1 MSTEQTANEI
11 ITLLG
16 LTPHPEGGYFFKS
29 FQDPQSHIGRAHST
43 CIYYLVI
50 GNGGPTRWHRIN
62 DACEVWHHYAG
73 APLKISVAWDDETG
87 VRSKILGKEL
97 ARGQRPQAV
106 VEKAQWQRAESLG
119 EWTLV
124 GCHVAPGFVL
134 EGFELAEDGWQ
145 PRATAIPHIAREFN
159 SLDQIGWYGS
169 SYFLTLCS
177 FQLPFGRIYGLLN
190 PKWLFLLTLG
200 IFEIGSLVC
209 ALAQSSISFI
219 AGSTPLEK
227 RPIYISIIGSMF
239 GIASI
244 SGPLIG
250 GALSDKLSWRVCF
263 WLNLPLGGSFVSVI
277 IVLCLVRLPS
287 PSPCRFGHV
296 LKPSEIMGLI
306 LILSG
311 LFCAVLFLQW
321 GGTTHAWNSWQI
333 ILLMV
338 IFVITIAAFGGLQ
351 TWQGEKATIPPRI
364 AKQRT
369 MLSVCVFTLF
379 SSGAYYLLIYFLP
392 LYFQEVKGATALQSG
407 IQCIPLILCNV
418 VGSLSSGLLTT
429 KLGHYFPS
437 LYLSMVLT
445 CIGAGLFVTLRP
457 GTETA
462 PVVGY
467 QVLYGFGSGLGFQL
481 PQIAA
486 QTVLK
491 GTEVQIGI
499 AMTLF
504 FQSLGGTLFLSVGN
518 SVFKEQL
525 RNRLLEHAGL
535 SAQQL
540 KVILSAGAVAI
551 ESTLQ
556 PKELEAVRSGYSSAL
571 IYAYYTAL
579 AASILSAFGGLFVEW
594 KSVTEKVPSSS

>member
-177 FQLPFGRIYGLLN
+177 FQLLFGRIYGLLN

-263 WLNLPLGGSFVSVI
+263 WLNLPLGGSFVSAI

-296 LKPSEIMGLI
+296 VKPSEIMGLI

-338 IFVITIAAFGGLQ
+338 IFVITMAAFGGLQ
-351 TWQGEKATIPPRI
+351 TWQGEEAT
-364 AKQRT
+364 K
-369 MLSVCVFTLF
+369 
-379 SSGAYYLLIYFLP
+379 
-392 LYFQEVKGATALQSG
+392 VKGATALQSG

-457 GTETA
+457 VTETA

-491 GTEVQIGI
+491 ETEVQIGI

-556 PKELEAVRSGYSSAL
+556 PEELEAVRSGYSEAL